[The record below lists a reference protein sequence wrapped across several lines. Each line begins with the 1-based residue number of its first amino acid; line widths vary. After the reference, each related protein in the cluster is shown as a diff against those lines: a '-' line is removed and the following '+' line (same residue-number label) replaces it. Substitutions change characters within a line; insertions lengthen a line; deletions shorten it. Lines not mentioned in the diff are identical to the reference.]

1 MYEMKCEMKY
11 KEYRFETLPSTQVFL
26 RGKLHEGEDL
36 LAVAREQ
43 TQGRG
48 TKNRSFDCGQGGLWF
63 SLLRFHENTP
73 ARDAFLMMARAAVA
87 VCKTLEEY
95 GLAPKI
101 KWANDVLVD
110 GKKICGILI
119 ENRLQG
125 KRVDASLI
133 GVGLNVNNELPKELT
148 EIAISMRSALGKET
162 EIKEVEERFRAF
174 FFSPFSFE
182 EYTERLGYIGQ
193 EATLQT
199 GDEERRVT
207 LLGVSEKGLLHV
219 EQNGEEKAFS
229 AGEVTLKGWKK

>member
-1 MYEMKCEMKY
+1 MSYEIE
-11 KEYRFETLPSTQVFL
+11 RFDSIGSTNDYAKF
-26 RGKLHEGEDL
+26 K
-36 LAVAREQ
+36 REERKNVIVIANSQ
-43 TQGRG
+43 TGGRG
-48 TKNRSFDCGQGGLWF
+48 TKGRSFSSKGGGLYLSVLTF
-63 SLLRFHENTP
+63 YDDFP
-73 ARDAFLMMARAAVA
+73 ATRAFEIMQKGAVA
-87 VCKTLEEY
+87 VCETLEKF
-95 GLAPKI
+95 GLQPKI
-101 KWANDVLVD
+101 KWPNDIHVD

-133 GVGLNVNNELPKELT
+133 GVGLNVNNDLPKELT
-148 EIAISMRSALGKET
+148 EIAVSMRSVLGKET

-207 LLGVSEKGLLHV
+207 LLGVSEKGLLLV

>member
-1 MYEMKCEMKY
+1 MEKIRDLQVL
-11 KEYRFETLPSTQVFL
+11 RFEELSSTQKYCKERAAERENLFV
-26 RGKLHEGEDL
+26 
-36 LAVAREQ
+36 VAARQ
-43 TQGRG
+43 TGGHG
-48 TKNRSFDCGQGGLWF
+48 TKGRSFSSREGGLYF
-63 SLLRFHENTP
+63 SMLLHPENFP
-73 ARDAFLMMARAAVA
+73 VENAFLIMARTAVA
-87 VCKTLEEY
+87 VCKTLESFH
-95 GLAPKI
+95 LQPKI
-101 KWANDVLVD
+101 KWPNDIHVD

-125 KRVDASLI
+125 RHVDASLI
-133 GVGLNVNNELPKELT
+133 GVGLNVNNDLPKELT
-148 EIAISMRSALGKET
+148 EIAVSMRSALGKET

-199 GDEERRVT
+199 GGEERRVT
-207 LLGVSEKGLLHV
+207 LLGVSEKGLLLV

>member
-1 MYEMKCEMKY
+1 MIIE
-11 KEYRFETLPSTQVFL
+11 RFEELASTQEYCRARIENKENLFV
-26 RGKLHEGEDL
+26 
-36 LAVAREQ
+36 LAKRQ
-43 TQGRG
+43 TDGHG
-48 TKNRSFDCGQGGLWF
+48 TKGRSFSSDAGGLYF
-63 SLLRFHENTP
+63 SMLLFPKEFLAEN
-73 ARDAFLMMARAAVA
+73 AFLLMARTAVA
-87 VCKTLEEY
+87 VCKTLESFA
-95 GLAPKI
+95 LSPKI
-101 KWANDVLVD
+101 KWPNDIHLA
-110 GKKICGILI
+110 KKKVCGILI

-162 EIKEVEERFRAF
+162 DIKEVEERFRAF

-207 LLGVSEKGLLHV
+207 LLGVSEKGLLLV
-219 EQNGEEKAFS
+219 EKNGEEKAFS